1 MQWFIHCWLCVQ
13 QFSFKRRTS
22 THTHAYTSTHTH
34 THSDNRL
41 TYAGIKTNLLID
53 IDWGGQVACCLPAP
67 LLVPPA
73 ACCHCQLRQSRK
85 TGRTTMATHTY
96 IHAHTHNNWCLTIDI
111 SQKTRAPESP
121 REQSATNATRF
132 ICFNFATGQPCP
144 LTHYPFIPRPTVGT
158 VTVTVGLNVS
168 CSCCRLA
175 PPTISVSVAIVG
187 GIAIVCAPMAKN
199 LN

>member
-1 MQWFIHCWLCVQ
+1 MCN
-13 QFSFKRRTS
+13 SFLLSVAQAR
-22 THTHAYTSTHTH
+22 THTHTQAHSHTH

-53 IDWGGQVACCLPAP
+53 IDWGGQVACCLRAP
-67 LLVPPA
+67 LLLLPA

-111 SQKTRAPESP
+111 SQKTRAPESL

-144 LTHYPFIPRPTVGT
+144 LTHYPFFLPPCNPVLGQ
-158 VTVTVGLNVS
+158 LPLPLVS
-168 CSCCRLA
+168 M
-175 PPTISVSVAIVG
+175 SVAAV
-187 GIAIVCAPMAKN
+187 AASRHRRFPFPLLLLAA
-199 LN
+199 